1 MGWPGRNP
9 SNGREESLIAG
20 PALSGGPPL
29 GYWRKFPQF
38 VQPFQGLRILYAA
51 RAPPPP
57 SDRAPQCMMIDLTED
72 QASLTPADPS
82 PAPALPPDE
91 EAELVRCAQR
101 DPAAFGV
108 LYEAHYESILNY
120 LYRRT
125 LSITLAEEL
134 TSNTFF
140 KALRGLHEFRPRPS
154 IPFRAW
160 LYRIATNEARMYW
173 RGRKAGGQTLPL
185 SNEEDLP
192 RITFVWP
199 EAESPEA
206 VREKQKQYAIVY
218 QALGRLPEPYQS
230 ALTLRYFEGLR
241 HEEIAGI
248 LGKRPGT
255 IKSLVHRG
263 LAKLTRLITGPNATE

>member
-1 MGWPGRNP
+1 
-9 SNGREESLIAG
+9 
-20 PALSGGPPL
+20 
-29 GYWRKFPQF
+29 
-38 VQPFQGLRILYAA
+38 
-51 RAPPPP
+51 
-57 SDRAPQCMMIDLTED
+57 MIDLTED
-72 QASLTPADPS
+72 PTSRLRSPGPS
-82 PAPALPPDE
+82 PAPTVAPDE
-91 EAELVRCAQR
+91 DAELVQRAKR
-101 DPAAFGV
+101 DPAAFGS

-125 LSITLAEEL
+125 LSVALAEEL

-140 KALRGLHEFRPRPS
+140 KALRGLPAFRPRQS

-173 RGRKAGGQTLPL
+173 RSRKGRGRTLPL
-185 SNEEDLP
+185 SDEGNLP

-199 EAESPEA
+199 EAESTEA
-206 VREKQKQYAIVY
+206 VREKQERYAMVH

-263 LAKLTRLITGPNATE
+263 LAKLNRLMSGPGATE